1 MTASSPDNASGE
13 MVDRGLKV
21 TYRMLEAGTT
31 LLEGSREALEAF
43 AQIILSQARS
53 GSDCGFEA
61 APVGPGSALFTSS
74 SDVGLYVH
82 LLPCASHDER
92 AAT

>member
-1 MTASSPDNASGE
+1 MTASSPDKASGE

-21 TYRMLEAGTT
+21 TYRILESGTS

-53 GSDCGFEA
+53 DSDCGFDV

-74 SDVGLYVH
+74 SDLGLYVH
-82 LLPCASHDER
+82 RLPCASHDEG